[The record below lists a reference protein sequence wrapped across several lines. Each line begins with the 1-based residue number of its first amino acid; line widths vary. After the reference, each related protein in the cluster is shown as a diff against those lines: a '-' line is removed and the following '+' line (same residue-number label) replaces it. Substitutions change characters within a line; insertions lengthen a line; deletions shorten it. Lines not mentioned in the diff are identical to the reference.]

1 MKARLAQAVAD
12 ESIARATLNE
22 LIGAPLDSTFA
33 LEDIAPPAAPAT
45 GSVETFEKEALD
57 AREQVKQAALQV
69 RTATA
74 NRDIARAAF
83 LPSAGFQAGVEFDGK
98 GWTGRQRWWMAG
110 VEIRWNLFN
119 GLADRARLAAAQ
131 ASMAQAD
138 AERERIENSV
148 RLEVRSAL
156 ARLTSATSR
165 EETGRSAVAQAQEAQ
180 RIIRDRYEAGM
191 AGVTDLLRA
200 ANALLDAELQ
210 QRAASVDVFLS
221 VRTLE
226 WALGR

>member
-1 MKARLAQAVAD
+1 
-12 ESIARATLNE
+12 
-22 LIGAPLDSTFA
+22 
-33 LEDIAPPAAPAT
+33 
-45 GSVETFEKEALD
+45 
-57 AREQVKQAALQV
+57 
-69 RTATA
+69 
-74 NRDIARAAF
+74 
-83 LPSAGFQAGVEFDGK
+83 
-98 GWTGRQRWWMAG
+98 MAG

-210 QRAASVDVFLS
+210 QRAA
-221 VRTLE
+221 
-226 WALGR
+226 